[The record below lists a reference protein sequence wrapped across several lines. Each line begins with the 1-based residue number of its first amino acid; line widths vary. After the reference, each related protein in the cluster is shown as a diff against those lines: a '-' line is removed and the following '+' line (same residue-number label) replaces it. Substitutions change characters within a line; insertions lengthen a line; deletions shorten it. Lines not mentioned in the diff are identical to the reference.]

1 MQRRTRRNA
10 STIGGAAP
18 DTIIGRAAAHR
29 AGARPYR
36 PHVAKTRRNAPR
48 RAQHVHKEAQSLRR
62 TFQEPDFSILRQ
74 RALVGTRSRAIRRRT
89 SKEGANVKTGG
100 ANWKSLISDSA
111 KRVRR
116 SSKKK
121 RRDMQRRTRGSASLP
136 APTERLGPIISTI
149 QPPLQIGHPAR
160 LPGSGL
166 DDPNSL
172 NT

>member
-29 AGARPYR
+29 AGARRYR

-100 ANWKSLISDSA
+100 ANWKSLSSDSA
-111 KRVRR
+111 RAR
-116 SSKKK
+116 SQKQQKE
-121 RRDMQRRTRGSASLP
+121 ASRHA
-136 APTERLGPIISTI
+136 APDAGA
-149 QPPLQIGHPAR
+149 HPGAGGAAR
-160 LPGSGL
+160 SYHFYDAAASP
-166 DDPNSL
+166 
-172 NT
+172 